1 MKKKIIAICL
11 VAVMA
16 AVAIAGASLAYF
28 TDTDEATNVFTV
40 GGVQIKLHE
49 QQRDGEGD
57 LEDFEDEK
65 ILLPVVGSAQGAKDK
80 YGLPTA
86 ENYVDKIVTV
96 ENTGKSDAYVRVLV
110 AIPAALE
117 GVKDDGSD
125 NVLYWDVGNKFRA
138 DGQYDTTA
146 DPQPSNADYS
156 TKCVYK
162 DEKTTVEIDGIVYN
176 IYSFTY
182 TDVLEAGETTEY
194 ASLIGFYLDE
204 KVDNRYDKKYDEKD
218 EKIIYTINGEDIA
231 YDLSQGVKIPV
242 FAQAVQAAGF
252 ESAAA
257 AFTAAG
263 LTVNPW
269 AN

>member
-110 AIPAALE
+110 AVPADLE
-117 GVKDDGSD
+117 GPANEPSK
-125 NVLYWDVGNKFRA
+125 NILHWNYGNKFRA

-146 DPQPSNADYS
+146 NPQPSNADYS

-182 TDVLEAGETTEY
+182 TDVLEHGKTTEY
-194 ASLIGFYLDE
+194 ASLVGFYLD
-204 KVDNRYDKKYDEKD
+204 KDVDNRYDEDGN
-218 EKIIYTINGEDIA
+218 IVYTKGGEDLA

-252 ESAAA
+252 ESAEA